1 MATLLY
7 DTWKQ
12 EGASLIL
19 SGTSKGNHQT
29 LHFTDTLKIESLTQD
44 SLILK
49 REKLILRYAREQ
61 STYQEV
67 PTESIPDS
75 AITPTKKTQTVKGKL
90 SIGSEVRSFIQEG
103 EDEAYWIIDETGEL
117 YQKYDKITEVVKNG
131 IAVYAELQI
140 EDMGKSDEG
149 FATGYKSVYKVHKI
163 NKMHK

>member
-1 MATLLY
+1 MVLEEGGKASSINMATLLY

-61 STYQEV
+61 ST
-67 PTESIPDS
+67 
-75 AITPTKKTQTVKGKL
+75 
-90 SIGSEVRSFIQEG
+90 
-103 EDEAYWIIDETGEL
+103 
-117 YQKYDKITEVVKNG
+117 
-131 IAVYAELQI
+131 
-140 EDMGKSDEG
+140 
-149 FATGYKSVYKVHKI
+149 
-163 NKMHK
+163 